1 MAELLSI
8 PTQDGFETKN
18 TTLSVIK
25 QLSGTHIFITGVTG
39 FVGKVLLTMI
49 AQEIPQVRRISVLIR
64 ANRRFDHAADRFKA
78 EVLNSEP
85 FQAVRQKIDQDL
97 GQGQFDAWVE
107 QVIHPVTGDITQDQ
121 LGISDEVYAELTQN
135 DPLDIILHCAGNV
148 NFDPPLNE
156 ALEVNTLGAKH
167 KVSLAKDA
175 NCPLIHMSTCFVV
188 GEHSGPIV
196 ESEQIVGYA
205 PNGREFDP
213 IREVEDAVSLIERCQ
228 RESQDQVNYEFF
240 YQQAQKQLESRG
252 QDPDSQKLLSQ
263 EVEKQRERW
272 FKQKL
277 KHEGMERAKRWGW
290 TNTYTYSKSLG
301 EQLTMIEA
309 EKYGVSLSIVRP
321 AIVESAY
328 SFPFPG
334 WNEGINTCAPIV
346 YLYWKGQRFSPSD
359 PNNILD
365 VIPVDWVCQ
374 GTLLAAAEQLE
385 GQHAKRVYQLSTG
398 GENPLRMRRAIE
410 LTNLAW
416 RAQYDKDFK
425 AVKRHIMRNLD
436 TITVTASQYQR
447 FGAPAI
453 EKATK
458 QLGGLF
464 KALPKSARRFIKP
477 IEKGVNALN
486 KSAQMTD
493 TIFTIFAPFI
503 LENNPQFESK
513 HVLQAAARLSE
524 EEAQTFGYPVRELDW
539 RHYWIEVHMAGLQKW
554 AFGELD
560 RKITRPKTIHAEQD
574 LVAMLRR
581 TCQEYQHRP
590 ALQYFSSDSLEYT
603 YTYGDLWQASLAVA
617 HSLKEQGLDPQDRIL
632 LLGPNEPAWPMLYFG
647 ALLADLTVVPVDHE
661 FSSDEVERIAKASQ
675 AKLILHHEEWACRT
689 DDLLASYCL
698 LTWGSALDAPPLDE
712 SLIELKNREEQLAS
726 LLFTSGTTGEPK
738 GVMLSHKNFTSLLA
752 NLHQVFKVS
761 HKDRFLSVLP
771 LFHTFEFSGGLL
783 MPLSVGAQITYL
795 SDREGPTLRKA
806 MQEIKPTGIIGIP
819 ALWDVLEKR
828 IKSQVQDKGEVAK
841 ILFNAST
848 ALNRQARQYGLNFG
862 PLLFSEVHKNLG
874 GQIRYLIS
882 GGAALNQQALDVFEG
897 LGFELLEGYG
907 LTEAAPVLSVRRP
920 GDRKGSGS
928 VGKALP
934 QVRIKIKNP
943 DQHGIGEVLAKG
955 PNVMQ
960 GYLDQPEASQAVLKE
975 GWLHTGDLGYL
986 DQHGQLVLTGRS
998 KELIVTSS
1006 GKNVYPDELEVIF
1019 SDHPLIDEL
1028 SIVGIPD
1035 PQGDE
1040 RVAALIVLEDSASET
1055 ARSEVKNHINLVN
1068 ATRPDHQRLR
1078 TYRFWPNP
1086 LPRTATRKVKRAEV
1100 KKELI
1105 HLLEVSKTSR
1115 KVSVNEAESV
1125 ETLSQTQKWLYSAV
1139 SALTGQSITQLSP
1152 KSHLLT
1158 DLGLSSLQRVELRMM
1173 IEDRLGRSLDSE
1185 QYMQAETLESLTQ
1198 LLDGQ
1203 SLASIRQQDNTQNN
1217 ADDEVKP
1224 LWQRL
1229 PSPIKDLGQSALDL
1243 GRGVAFNTLFKV
1255 KIKGRE
1261 HIPFNQQSIVI
1272 ANHCSHLD
1280 LGLVKEALSPYGDQ
1294 LCALAAQDY
1303 FFDDEYKEALL
1314 GQFTLLLP
1322 VDRTAS
1328 LERSLKPA
1336 EDAIA
1341 QGYNVLIYPEGTR
1354 STDGELQEF
1363 RSGVGYLQRKTKLPI
1378 LPLYLKGTYRA
1389 LPKGETIPKLGRSL
1403 SAKIG
1408 PLISADL
1415 FDERCQ
1421 DKRRH
1426 EQYQEATQIC
1436 LEAIQSLKEGDQ
1448 YPWLV
1453 DATDEQDH
1461 GPSSAERL
1469 MIELSEKFSAERVK
1483 KPVSWYFSLGER
1495 SDEKW
1500 TLSVDQEQ
1508 VIYHVGKPQQG
1519 KADCV
1524 LKTDLV
1530 IFTRMVREGYV
1541 PSFAEFAEG
1550 KVKTNNPTH
1559 LRTFQ
1564 SVFGL

>member
-1 MAELLSI
+1 MSNTL
-8 PTQDGFETKN
+8 PTVQDNNSSSF
-18 TTLSVIK
+18 SVIE
-25 QLSGTHIFITGVTG
+25 QLSGKHIFITGVTG

-49 AQEIPQVRRISVLIR
+49 AQRIPQVRKLSVLIR
-64 ANRRFDHAADRFKA
+64 TNKHFDNARDRFKA
-78 EVLNSEP
+78 EVLTSEP
-85 FQAVRQKIDQDL
+85 FKAVRANIDQEL
-97 GQGQFDAWVE
+97 GQGKFNEWVDK
-107 QVIHPVTGDITQDQ
+107 VIQPITGDITQDQ
-121 LGISDEVYAELTQN
+121 LGMSPIDYHDLTQT
-135 DPLDIILHCAGNV
+135 DPIDIILHCAGNV

-167 KVSLAKDA
+167 KVSLARDA
-175 NCPLIHMSTCFVV
+175 ACPLIHMSTCFVV

-196 ESEQIVGYA
+196 ESEDIVGYA
-205 PNGREFDP
+205 PNGRDFDP
-213 IREVEDAVSLIERCQ
+213 VREVQDAVSLIERCQ
-228 RESQDQVNYEFF
+228 RESKDQVNAELFF
-240 YQQAQKQLESRG
+240 QQAQKALESRD
-252 QDPDSQKLLSQ
+252 QDPQSEDLLKL
-263 EVEKQRERW
+263 EIDKQRERW

-277 KHEGMERAKRWGW
+277 KAEGMSRAQCWGW

-301 EQLTMIEA
+301 EQLTIIEA
-309 EKYGVSLSIVRP
+309 EKYEVPLSIVRP
-321 AIVESAY
+321 AIVESAH

-346 YLYWKGQRFSPSD
+346 YLYWKGQRFSPSE

-385 GQHAKRVYQLSTG
+385 GTQAKRVYQLSTG

-416 RAQYDKDFK
+416 RAQYDRDYKL
-425 AVKRHIMRNLD
+425 AKRHILRNLD
-436 TITVTASQYQR
+436 TITVSAGQYQR

-464 KALPKSARRFIKP
+464 KALPKSARRLVKP
-477 IEKGVNALN
+477 LEKGVKALN

-493 TIFTIFAPFI
+493 AIFTIFAPFI

-513 HVLQAAARLSE
+513 HVLQAASRLSKA
-524 EEAQTFGYPVRELDW
+524 EAKSLGYPVDKLDW
-539 RHYWIEVHMAGLQKW
+539 RHYWINVHMAGLHKW
-554 AFGELD
+554 AFAELD
-560 RKITRPKTIHAEQD
+560 RKTSRPKKIHAEQD

-581 TCQEYQHRP
+581 TCQEYRYRS
-590 ALQYFSSDSLEYT
+590 ALQYFSGDGLEYS
-603 YTYGDLWQASLAVA
+603 YTYGDLWQASLSVA
-617 HSLKEQGLDPQDRIL
+617 ARLQAIGLQAQDRIL
-632 LLGPNEPAWPMLYFG
+632 LIGPNEPAWPMLYFG

-661 FSSDEVERIAKASQ
+661 FSMNEVSRIAQAAQ
-675 AKLILHHEEWACRT
+675 AKLIVHHEDWS
-689 DDLLASYCL
+689 LAHKESLEHYTQ
-698 LTWGSALDAPPLDE
+698 LTWGDALNFTPLDE
-712 SLIELKNREEQLAS
+712 SQINLHSRSNQLAS

-738 GVMLSHKNFTSLLA
+738 GVMLSHQNFTSLLA
-752 NLHQVFKVS
+752 NLHQVFKVNAR
-761 HKDRFLSVLP
+761 DRFLSVLP

-806 MQEIKPTGIIGIP
+806 MQDIKPTGIIGIP

-828 IKSQVQDKGEVAK
+828 IKTQVEDRGEVAK
-841 ILFNAST
+841 VLFKAST

-862 PLLFSEVHKNLG
+862 PLIFKEVHKNLG

-882 GGAALNQQALDVFEG
+882 GGAALNTQALEVFEG

-920 GDRKGSGS
+920 GNRNGAGS

-934 QVRIKIKNP
+934 QVKIKIKDP
-943 DQHGIGEVLAKG
+943 DANGVGEVLAKG

-960 GYLDQPEASQAVLKE
+960 GYLDQPEASQAILRE

-998 KELIVTSS
+998 KEMIVTSS
-1006 GKNVYPDELEVIF
+1006 GKNVYPDELEPIF
-1019 SDHPLIDEL
+1019 ADHPMIDEI

-1040 RVAALIVLEDSASET
+1040 RVAALIVPKDTSSKT
-1055 ARSEVKNHINLVN
+1055 ARSEIKAHINLIN

-1078 TYRFWPNP
+1078 TYRLWPNP
-1086 LPRTATRKVKRAEV
+1086 LPRTATRKVKRSEV
-1100 KKELI
+1100 RKELL
-1105 HLLEVSKTSR
+1105 HLLEVSKASR
-1115 KVSVNEAESV
+1115 KVSVSEV
-1125 ETLSQTQKWLYSAV
+1125 ENATLNHTQKWLYSIL
-1139 SALTGQSITQLSP
+1139 SALTGESVAQFTP
-1152 KSHLLT
+1152 HSHLLN
-1158 DLGLSSLQRVELRMM
+1158 DLSLSSLQRVELRMM
-1173 IEDRLGRSLDSE
+1173 IEDRLGRSLLSE
-1185 QYMQAETLESLTQ
+1185 QYMQAETIASLT
-1198 LLDGQ
+1198 LLLEGQ
-1203 SLASIRQQDNTQNN
+1203 ALTVKKTKPDPQNSSSN
-1217 ADDEVKP
+1217 ETKP

-1229 PSPIKDLGQSALDL
+1229 PSPIKDLGQSAIDL
-1243 GRGVAFNTLFKV
+1243 GRGFAFNTLFNVKV
-1255 KIKGRE
+1255 KGRE
-1261 HIPFNQQSIVI
+1261 HIPFNQQSIII

-1280 LGLVKEALSPYGDQ
+1280 LGLIKEALQSYGDQ
-1294 LCALAAQDY
+1294 ICALAAQDY

-1314 GQFTLLLP
+1314 NQFTLLLP
-1322 VDRTAS
+1322 VDRSAS

-1336 EDAIA
+1336 EDAVA
-1341 QGYNVLIYPEGTR
+1341 QGYSVLIYPEGTR

-1363 RSGVGYLQRKTKLPI
+1363 KPGVGYLQRKTKLPV
-1378 LPLYLKGTYRA
+1378 LPLYLKGTHRA
-1389 LPKGETIPKLGRSL
+1389 LAKGESVPKLGRSL
-1403 SAKIG
+1403 SARIG
-1408 PLISADL
+1408 PLLSSDL
-1415 FDERCQ
+1415 FDSRCH

-1436 LEAIQSLKEGDQ
+1436 WEAITSLKAGDQ
-1448 YPWLV
+1448 YPWLS
-1453 DATDEQDH
+1453 DAAAETKQ
-1461 GPSSAERL
+1461 GPSTAERL

-1483 KPVSWYFSLGER
+1483 KPVTWYFSLGER

-1500 TLSVDQEQ
+1500 TLSIDQER
-1508 VIYHVGKPQQG
+1508 VIYHAGKPQQG

-1524 LKTDLV
+1524 LKTDLS
-1530 IFTRMVREGYV
+1530 IFTRMVRESYV
-1541 PSFAEFAEG
+1541 PSITEFTDG
-1550 KVKTNNPTH
+1550 KVKTNNPIH

-1564 SVFGL
+1564 TVFGL

>member
-1 MAELLSI
+1 MTE
-8 PTQDGFETKN
+8 
-18 TTLSVIK
+18 TLSTMHEENSNPLSVVK
-25 QLSGTHIFITGVTG
+25 QLSGKHILITGVTG

-49 AQEIPQVRRISVLIR
+49 AQRIPQVRRISVLIR
-64 ANRRFDHAADRFKA
+64 ANRNFDQAQERFEA

-85 FQAVRQKIDQDL
+85 FEAVRTNLDQNL
-97 GQGQFDAWVE
+97 GLGHFDTWVKN
-107 QVIHPVTGDITQDQ
+107 VIYPVTGDITQDQ
-121 LGISDEVYAELTQN
+121 LGMTDQDYLELTQQ

-167 KVSLAKDA
+167 KVSLARDA
-175 NCPLIHMSTCFVV
+175 GCPLIHMSTCFVV
-188 GEHSGPIV
+188 GEHSGKII
-196 ESEQIVGYA
+196 ESEDVVGYA
-205 PNGREFDP
+205 PNGRDFDP
-213 IREVEDAVSLIERCQ
+213 VREAEDAVSLIERCK
-228 RESQDQVNYEFF
+228 RESQDQVNAELF
-240 YQQAQKQLESRG
+240 YQQARQILESRD
-252 QDPDSQKLLSQ
+252 QDPNSEALLKREITKQK
-263 EVEKQRERW
+263 ERW

-277 KHEGMERAKRWGW
+277 KLEGMDRAKRWGW

-301 EQLTMIEA
+301 EQLTIIEA
-309 EKYGVSLSIVRP
+309 EKYNVPLSIVRP
-321 AIVESAY
+321 AIVESAH

-385 GQHAKRVYQLSTG
+385 GTQAKRIYQLSTG

-416 RAQYDKDFK
+416 RAQYDKDYK
-425 AVKRHIMRNLD
+425 LIKRHLLRNLD
-436 TITVTASQYQR
+436 TITVNASQYQR

-464 KALPKSARRFIKP
+464 KALPKSAQRFIKP
-477 IEKGVNALN
+477 IEKGVKALN

-493 TIFTIFAPFI
+493 AIFTIFAPFI
-503 LENNPQFESK
+503 LENNPRFESK

-524 EEAQTFGYPVRELDW
+524 TEAKVLGFPVHQLDW

-554 AFGELD
+554 AFTELD
-560 RKITRPKTIHAEQD
+560 HKINRPKSIYIEQD
-574 LVAMLRR
+574 LVAMLHR
-581 TCQEYQHRP
+581 TCQEYCYRP
-590 ALQYFSSDSLEYT
+590 ALQYFSGDGLEYS
-603 YTYGDLWQASLAVA
+603 YTYGDLWQASLSVA
-617 HSLKEQGLDPQDRIL
+617 ASLKNQNLQPHDRIV

-647 ALLADLTVVPVDHE
+647 SLLADLTVVPVDHE
-661 FSSDEVERIAKASQ
+661 FSTDEVQRIIEAAQ
-675 AKLILHHEEWACRT
+675 AKLILHHEDWQLHQEEN
-689 DDLLASYCL
+689 LNQYSHM
-698 LTWGSALDAPPLDE
+698 TWGEALNSVPLDE
-712 SLIELKNREEQLAS
+712 SLIKLNSRQDQLAS

-738 GVMLSHKNFTSLLA
+738 GVMLSHQNFTSLLA

-795 SDREGPTLRKA
+795 SNREGPTLRQA

-828 IKSQVQDKGEVAK
+828 IKNQIEDRGEATK
-841 ILFNAST
+841 LLFKAST
-848 ALNRQARQYGLNFG
+848 ALNRQARQYGLNMG
-862 PLLFSEVHKNLG
+862 PLLFNEIHKNLG
-874 GQIRYLIS
+874 GQIRYLVS
-882 GGAALNQQALDVFEG
+882 GGAALNDQALKVFEG

-920 GDRKGSGS
+920 GNRNGAGT

-934 QVRIKIKNP
+934 QVKIKIKAP
-943 DQHGIGEVLAKG
+943 DENGVGEVLAQG

-960 GYLDQPEASQAVLKE
+960 GYLDQPEASQEVLKE

-986 DQHGQLVLTGRS
+986 DEHGQLVLTGRS
-998 KELIVTSS
+998 KEMIVTSS
-1006 GKNVYPDELEVIF
+1006 GKNIYPDELEPIF
-1019 SDHPLIDEL
+1019 ADHPLINEI
-1028 SIVGIPD
+1028 SIIGIPD
-1035 PQGDE
+1035 LQGDE
-1040 RVAALIVLEDSASET
+1040 RIGALIVLGDSASET
-1055 ARSEVKNHINLVN
+1055 ARNEVKTHINLIN
-1068 ATRPDHQRLR
+1068 ATRPDYQRLR

-1086 LPRTATRKVKRAEV
+1086 LPRTATRKVKRSEV
-1100 KKELI
+1100 RKELL
-1105 HLLEVSKTSR
+1105 HLLEVSKATR
-1115 KVSVNEAESV
+1115 KISASENENVA
-1125 ETLSQTQKWLYSAV
+1125 TLNPTQKWLYSALSV
-1139 SALTGQSITQLSP
+1139 LTGEGLNQFTNQSN
-1152 KSHLLT
+1152 LLN
-1158 DLGLSSLQRVELRMM
+1158 DFDLSSLQRVELRMM

-1185 QYMQAETLESLTQ
+1185 QYLQAETLASLTQ
-1198 LLDGQ
+1198 LIEGHHLNRNEQDG
-1203 SLASIRQQDNTQNN
+1203 DTQTSTSET
-1217 ADDEVKP
+1217 DQP
-1224 LWQRL
+1224 IWQRL

-1243 GRGVAFNTLFKV
+1243 GRGLAFNTLFRVKV
-1255 KIKGRE
+1255 KGRE

-1280 LGLVKEALSPYGDQ
+1280 LGLIKEALNSYGDH

-1303 FFDDEYKEALL
+1303 FFDDVYKEAFL

-1322 VDRTAS
+1322 VDRCAS

-1341 QGYNVLIYPEGTR
+1341 QGYNILIYPEGTR

-1363 RSGVGYLQRKTKLPI
+1363 KSGVGYLQRKTQLPI

-1389 LPKGETIPKLGRSL
+1389 LPKGESIPKFGRSL

-1415 FDERCQ
+1415 FESRCQ
-1421 DKRRH
+1421 DKRRL
-1426 EQYQEATQIC
+1426 EQYQEATQVC
-1436 LEAIQSLKEGDQ
+1436 LEAISALKDGDQ
-1448 YPWLV
+1448 YPWLAH
-1453 DATDEQDH
+1453 DKEHQEQ
-1461 GPSSAERL
+1461 GPSTAERL
-1469 MIELSEKFSAERVK
+1469 MIELSEKFNVEKVK
-1483 KPVSWYFSLGER
+1483 KPVTWYFSLGER

-1500 TLSVDQEQ
+1500 TLSVDQAQ

-1524 LKTDLV
+1524 LKTDLS
-1530 IFTRMVREGYV
+1530 IFTRMVRESYV
-1541 PSFAEFAEG
+1541 PGLTEFTDG
-1550 KVKTNNPTH
+1550 KIKTNNPTH

-1564 SVFGL
+1564 TVFGL